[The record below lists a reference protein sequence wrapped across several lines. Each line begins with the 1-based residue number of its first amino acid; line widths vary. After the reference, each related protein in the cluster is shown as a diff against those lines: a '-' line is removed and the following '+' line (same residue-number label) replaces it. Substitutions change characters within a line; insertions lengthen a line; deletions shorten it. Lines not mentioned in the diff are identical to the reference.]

1 MNLLKKLF
9 GTKQKPISPEHN
21 KLLEL
26 LEIHQ
31 KQNRDESSYKNVLDE
46 LLNGDSYLL
55 LPSVNNNPSSEEV
68 TISTENTRTLKL
80 TCIFNM
86 DGLKVLGAFTDES
99 SLLNWAKEPTQYTS
113 LPSKAV
119 LKLCEDN
126 SIERIVIN
134 SDSSTLFFLE
144 RNRGNFENHVI
155 EKETKIQVWAPK
167 HPLDSHI
174 LNKLIEQFICIDT
187 IEEVYQYGQTKNNEL
202 SIVLG
207 FKLSTTSD
215 NAIKAT
221 THAVGIALE
230 NEKLNYPLD
239 LYFIQEQGWYDTIRS
254 IQGSLVYK
262 K

>member
-9 GTKQKPISPEHN
+9 GTKPKPILSEHN

-31 KQNRDESSYKNVLDE
+31 KQNRDEDSYKNVLNE

-55 LPSVNNNPSSEEV
+55 LPSVNKNLSSNEV
-68 TISTENTRTLKL
+68 TISDENTTLQL
-80 TCIFNM
+80 TSIFNL

-99 SLLNWAKEPTQYTS
+99 SLSNWAQKPTQYTA
-113 LPSKAV
+113 LHSKVV

-134 SDSSTLFFLE
+134 SGSSTLFFLE
-144 RNRGNFENHVI
+144 RNRGNVESYVM
-155 EKETKIQVWAPK
+155 EKETKIQVWTPK
-167 HPLDSHI
+167 DPLDSQI
-174 LNKLIEQFICIDT
+174 LNKLIEQFNRIDT
-187 IEEVYQYGQTKNNEL
+187 IEEVYQYGQTKNNES

-207 FKLSTTSD
+207 FKLSTISD

-239 LYFIQEQGWYDTIRS
+239 LYFIQEQGLYDIIRS